1 MPVSVNP
8 TASYHLCLDFSTAP
22 PDNGPLKLGSIL
34 KNLDIDGLAPINE
47 NSHIKVEEEVCWPRN
62 GPDVKK
68 GLKFSMDDLKTTDF
82 GIWAKVF
89 GAEGLG
95 GKLGWLSK
103 WSADEELTIK
113 ALNTRYFNPT
123 DEYMTKVLESAEVA
137 ARLKVTKKKLP
148 LYMITGLK
156 WVEGA
161 SLSKKKATSTS
172 VTLEGGATDPHS
184 GTSAG
189 GKASYTSEE
198 TASASFQE
206 STDFVLGYR
215 LRKISWKRG
224 SMQISDKVAGRVLD
238 GGSKTATSEV
248 LDGINYVDE
257 FAEEKNM
264 DEAIAA
270 GRVLVIKENGSIG
283 ASVWVLP

>member
-34 KNLDIDGLAPINE
+34 KNLDIDGLAPVNE

-62 GPDVKK
+62 GPDMKK
-68 GLKFSMDDLKTTDF
+68 GLKFSMNDLKTADF

-95 GKLGWLSK
+95 GKISWLSN
-103 WSADEELTIK
+103 WSSDEELTIE

-123 DEYMTKVLESAEVA
+123 TEYMTKVLESAEVV
-137 ARLKVTKKKLP
+137 ARLNVTKKKLP

-161 SLSKKKATSTS
+161 SLSKKKAKSAS
-172 VTLEGGATDPHS
+172 VTGEVGATGPHS

-189 GKASYTSEE
+189 GKVSYTSEE
-198 TASASFQE
+198 TASASFEE

-215 LRKISWKRG
+215 LRMISWKRG
-224 SMQISDKVAGRVLD
+224 LMKISDKVAGRVLD
-238 GGSKTATSEV
+238 IASKTATSEV
-248 LDGINYVDE
+248 LDGIDYVDDFTGQE
-257 FAEEKNM
+257 DM

-270 GRVLVIKENGSIG
+270 GKILVVDEDGSIG
-283 ASVWVLP
+283 TSVWVLP